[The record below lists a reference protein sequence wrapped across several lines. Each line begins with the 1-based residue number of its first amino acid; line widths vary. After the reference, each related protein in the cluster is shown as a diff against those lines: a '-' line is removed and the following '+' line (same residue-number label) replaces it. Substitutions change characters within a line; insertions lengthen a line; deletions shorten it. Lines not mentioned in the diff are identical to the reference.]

1 MWQAPTYRKILI
13 QNDWS
18 YYVCPFRYLKKSQL
32 SKHLWFSNTWTK
44 NILEDSKGSF
54 SKKKKTLSLLP
65 CVNYSS
71 FNRETFRRWSKDT
84 TFLFRKVSN
93 ISKIF
98 MACPFMQTEKQSF
111 SSSWSCLPNI
121 SWSPRTVGYRV
132 SASLLYSEHP
142 VVYTLSTEQ
151 RREKHI

>member
-1 MWQAPTYRKILI
+1 MSVIGSNIQKNIDTKWLIILYMSI
-13 QNDWS
+13 Q
-18 YYVCPFRYLKKSQL
+18 VLKKFQL
-32 SKHLWFSNTWTK
+32 SKSTF
-44 NILEDSKGSF
+44 DSPTHEQKTF
-54 SKKKKTLSLLP
+54 WRTPRAAFVKKKPLSLLP

-71 FNRETFRRWSKDT
+71 FNRETFRRWSKDI

-98 MACPFMQTEKQSF
+98 MASPFMQTEKQSF

-121 SWSPRTVGYRV
+121 SWSPRSVGYR
-132 SASLLYSEHP
+132 